1 MNLTKA
7 NEIISLF
14 ANVGVIGSIL
24 FLGLEMRQNTEMIK
38 SQTRDAITEKQM
50 MWYSSLVENEDLAY
64 IWNTSSTEPTLLQ
77 RGTPEYYRWSFYIL
91 ENFLS
96 EFCNQLSVGG
106 RIVFIS
112 FHSLEDRIV
121 KHALKDLS
129 LKKKMKILTK
139 KPLCPSPEENFSNRR
154 SRSAKLRAAER
165 IL

>member
-7 NEIISLF
+7 NEIISF
-14 ANVGVIGSIL
+14 IANVGVIGSIL

-91 ENFLS
+91 ENFRMWENEHYQYQQGLFDSS
-96 EFCNQLSVGG
+96 EFEPRLITWAGVLNRPMSIEWWQ
-106 RIVFIS
+106 RTQRS
-112 FHSLEDRIV
+112 FSPDFVSLMD
-121 KHALKDLS
+121 S
-129 LKKKMKILTK
+129 LI
-139 KPLCPSPEENFSNRR
+139 E
-154 SRSAKLRAAER
+154 
-165 IL
+165 